1 MKRNLILLA
10 APLWMLAACNSQP
23 SQPEVVDD
31 NPDPMATQLANRPA
45 VELPPSIRS
54 DRTYRCGD
62 GSVIGVAFFDGGK
75 LANVRIPNDA
85 APVRLTA
92 PEAGQP
98 FVADGGWKLAGD
110 DKAFTVTTNEGKSLT
125 CHS

>member
-1 MKRNLILLA
+1 MKRILPLLA
-10 APLWMLAACNSQP
+10 APLWMLAACNSQ

-62 GSVIGVAFFDGGK
+62 GSVVGVAFFDGDK
-75 LANVRIPNDA
+75 LVNVRIPNDA
-85 APVRLTA
+85 APVRMTA
-92 PEAGQP
+92 PEVGQP
-98 FVADGGWKLAGD
+98 FTAEGGWKLAGD
-110 DKAFTVTTNEGKSLT
+110 DKAFTVTTGEGKSLT